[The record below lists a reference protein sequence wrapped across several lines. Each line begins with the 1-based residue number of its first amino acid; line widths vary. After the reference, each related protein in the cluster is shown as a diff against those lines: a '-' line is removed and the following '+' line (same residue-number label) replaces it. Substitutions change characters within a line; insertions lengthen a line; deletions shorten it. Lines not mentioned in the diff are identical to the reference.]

1 MFINMLEI
9 KDLTFSYPRQSVP
22 VIDHVTLAVE
32 GGSVYGL
39 LGPNGAGKSTLLY
52 LIAGLLTPCA
62 GSVKLDGV
70 NTRWRLP
77 QTLEQI
83 FIVPE
88 EFRLP
93 SMKFAD
99 YINMYAP
106 YYPNFSRETL
116 SHCMELFCMPE
127 NLHLGALSMGQ
138 KKKAYISFALA
149 TGTRLLLMDEPT
161 NGLDIPSK
169 AGFRRIITQC
179 LDDDK
184 SVIISTHQVRD
195 VEQLLDHV
203 LIMNNNQ
210 VLLNASMARVASKL
224 AFGLTTDPEEIAGAL
239 LSMPDL
245 MGTAVVKLNNGT
257 AETEINLEMLFQ
269 LTVKKPEIMAQLFNN

>member
-1 MFINMLEI
+1 MLKI
-9 KDLTFSYPRQSVP
+9 KDLTFSYPRRSVP
-22 VIDHVTLAVE
+22 VIDNVSMEVE

-52 LIAGLLTPCA
+52 LIAGLLTPDA
-62 GSVKLDGV
+62 GSVRLDGV
-70 NTRWRLP
+70 NTRLRLP
-77 QTLEQI
+77 QTLEQT

-93 SMKFAD
+93 SMRFDD
-99 YINMYAP
+99 YVDMYEP

-116 SHCMELFCMPE
+116 ERCMELFCMPD
-127 NLHLGALSMGQ
+127 NLHLGTLSMGQ

-179 LDDDK
+179 VDDEK
-184 SVIISTHQVRD
+184 VVIISTHQVRD

-203 LIMNNNQ
+203 LIMNNNR
-210 VLLNASMARVASKL
+210 VLLNSSMARVAGKL
-224 AFGLTTDPEEIAGAL
+224 SFGLTTDPEEIAGAL

-245 MGTAVVKLNNGT
+245 MGTAVVKINDGS
-257 AETEINLEMLFQ
+257 AETEINLETLFQ
-269 LTVKKPEIMAQLFNN
+269 LTVQKPEVINQLFND

>member
-1 MFINMLEI
+1 MLEI
-9 KDLTFSYPRQSVP
+9 KDLTFSYPRRSVP
-22 VIDHVTLAVE
+22 VIDHVTMTVK

-52 LIAGLLTPCA
+52 LIAGLLTPRT
-62 GSVKLDGV
+62 GSVTLHGI

-77 QTLEQI
+77 ETLEQI

-99 YINMYAP
+99 YVDMYAP
-106 YYPNFSRETL
+106 YYPNFSHETL
-116 SHCMELFCMPE
+116 KRCMDLFCMPD

-179 LDDDK
+179 LDEEK
-184 SVIISTHQVRD
+184 SIIISTHQVRD

-203 LIMNNNQ
+203 IIMNNNQ
-210 VLLNASMARVASKL
+210 VLLNESMARVASKL
-224 AFGLTTDPEEIAGAL
+224 SFGLTTDPEEIAGAL

-257 AETEINLEMLFQ
+257 TETEINLEMLFQ
-269 LTVKKPEIMAQLFNN
+269 LTVKKPETMTQIFKD

>member
-1 MFINMLEI
+1 MLEI

-22 VIDHVTLAVE
+22 VIDHVTCTVE
-32 GGSVYGL
+32 AGSVYGL

-52 LIAGLLTPCA
+52 LISGLLTPLTGA
-62 GSVKLDGV
+62 VTLDGV
-70 NTRWRLP
+70 NTRLRLP

-93 SMKFAD
+93 AMKFDD
-99 YINMYAP
+99 YVDMYAP

-116 SHCMELFCMPE
+116 NECMELFCMPS
-127 NLHLGALSMGQ
+127 NIHLGHLSMGQ

-169 AGFRRIITQC
+169 AGFRRIITQS
-179 LDDDK
+179 LDDEK
-184 SVIISTHQVRD
+184 AVIISTHQVRD

-203 LIMNNNQ
+203 IIMNNNR
-210 VLLNASMARVASKL
+210 VLLNSSMARVASKL
-224 AFGLTTDPEEIAGAL
+224 AFGLSNDPEEIENAL

-269 LTVKKPEIMAQLFNN
+269 LTVNKPDTIVQLFKD

>member
-1 MFINMLEI
+1 MLEI

-22 VIDHVTLAVE
+22 VIDHVSLTVE

-52 LIAGLLTPCA
+52 LISGLLTPRT
-62 GSVKLDGV
+62 GSVTFDGV
-70 NTRWRLP
+70 NTRLRLP

-93 SMKFAD
+93 SMRLD
-99 YINMYAP
+99 EYVDMYAP

-116 SHCMELFCMPE
+116 NKCLELFCMPE
-127 NLHLGALSMGQ
+127 KLHLGALSMGQ

-184 SVIISTHQVRD
+184 AVIISTHQVRD
-195 VEQLLDHV
+195 IEQLLDHV
-203 LIMNNNQ
+203 VIMNQNK
-210 VLLNASMARVASKL
+210 VLLNSSMARVASKL
-224 AFGLTTDPEEIAGAL
+224 AFGLTTDPEEIASAL

-245 MGTAVVKLNNGT
+245 MGTAVVKINDGT

-269 LTVKKPEIMAQLFNN
+269 LTVKQPETMAQLFKD